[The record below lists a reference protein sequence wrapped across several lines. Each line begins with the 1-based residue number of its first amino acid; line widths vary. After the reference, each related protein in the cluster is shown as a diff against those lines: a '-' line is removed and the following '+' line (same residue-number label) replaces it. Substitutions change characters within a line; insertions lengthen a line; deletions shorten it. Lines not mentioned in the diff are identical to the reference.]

1 MIPRKNTAMFDDKVE
16 INTFFGKDDRKIKQ
30 NKDDQRSYALLKYS
44 H

>member
-1 MIPRKNTAMFDDKVE
+1 MFDDKVE